1 MILKSKWNVV
11 AYSILLIVLFFVYVM
26 IIQEKLKNSQL
37 NRDPPV
43 KDVKQDMEKTSESR
57 QQGD

>member
-1 MILKSKWNVV
+1 
-11 AYSILLIVLFFVYVM
+11 M
-26 IIQEKLKNSQL
+26 IIQEKLKNSQP
-37 NRDPPV
+37 RKDPPV